1 MSVQERKMEEDE
13 KKEEYWSDFKDK
25 EVLSMSILITNES
38 PELCITI
45 EE

>member
-1 MSVQERKMEEDE
+1 M
-13 KKEEYWSDFKDK
+13 SDFKDK
-25 EVLSMSILITNES
+25 EVLSMAILITNES

>member
-1 MSVQERKMEEDE
+1 MKDNRIV
-13 KKEEYWSDFKDK
+13 KEEYWCDFKDK